1 MSMKRKNRRP
11 AATARAKTSTRKA
24 SKRTVT
30 HVTQAQPKSS
40 RDKVSAHRA
49 RMRKRG
55 FRLVQMWLPDTRT
68 KEFAEQAHKDSLA
81 IAKSETEA
89 DDQAFID
96 SVSWWNSPEAA
107 ALEKLEPPGPWW
119 RTDRSSK

>member
-1 MSMKRKNRRP
+1 MKRNSKRR
-11 AATARAKTSTRKA
+11 TAQMRAKTAARKT
-24 SKRTVT
+24 SK
-30 HVTQAQPKSS
+30 PKSAPAKQSRAKPS
-40 RDKVSAHRA
+40 RDKVRAHRA

-68 KEFAEQAHKDSLA
+68 QEFAEQAHKDSLA
-81 IAKSETEA
+81 IARSETEA

-96 SVSWWNSPEAA
+96 SISWWTSPEAA
-107 ALEKLEPPGPWW
+107 ALEKLEPPAPWW